1 MFSVFA
7 PSLHLECLEQASGK
21 FDLLSIRMQWG
32 CNPSIRPSKACVARV
47 QVVPIFLRDSR
58 ASETPARVK
67 IHLTRVK
74 RGALACHSFYYPWGK
89 MGTTLLRGRRLKGT
103 GKGFRV
109 PEKRER
115 RARGRVLFRARSRA
129 GSLFRFPFERP
140 ATQASA
146 APASDRSERTFITD
160 ST

>member
-1 MFSVFA
+1 
-7 PSLHLECLEQASGK
+7 
-21 FDLLSIRMQWG
+21 
-32 CNPSIRPSKACVARV
+32 
-47 QVVPIFLRDSR
+47 
-58 ASETPARVK
+58 
-67 IHLTRVK
+67 
-74 RGALACHSFYYPWGK
+74 
-89 MGTTLLRGRRLKGT
+89 MGTTLLRGRRLKGR